1 MACENHIILYPI
13 FPHFQNIFLGILG
26 FILDES
32 LDLLLGCV
40 QAFFLFHLQLY
51 FEQEVS
57 YFQRLC
63 WFGVVLSLHKL
74 SSSTCERR
82 LGRQLLVKALIVLRV
97 ESFPSFTIFLSVI
110 PESQFCCLSIDRDA
124 LLGRSSPRGI
134 LRPME
139 SASPGNLQDMQ
150 IQRTCTKPTE
160 QDTVGWDQ
168 KSEFNKTPWLISVL
182 LKFENPHCRVNR
194 KLPLSLQ
201 RNNFRSFFWSF

>member
-63 WFGVVLSLHKL
+63 QFGVVLSLHKL

-110 PESQFCCLSIDRDA
+110 PESQFGAFLQTEMLFWGEVLQEGFSDQWNQHH
-124 LLGRSSPRGI
+124 LGI
-134 LRPME
+134 C
-139 SASPGNLQDMQ
+139 
-150 IQRTCTKPTE
+150 RTCRFKGP
-160 QDTVGWDQ
+160 VP
-168 KSEFNKTPWLISVL
+168 NL
-182 LKFENPHCRVNR
+182 LNR
-194 KLPLSLQ
+194 TLWGGT
-201 RNNFRSFFWSF
+201 RSPNLTRPPG